1 MPRPTFRPGLLAL
14 AIALAVPAP
23 CLHAAPAEQASVRD
37 YRIAAGPLAGTL
49 NRIAAQ
55 AGLVLTLDPALAE
68 GRSAHAVQ
76 GRFDAPGALRE
87 ALKLSLIHISP
98 ANQRDDSSG
107 FPTDANCRDSRTLRS
122 FANNSRFSIQSRFGM
137 GSGRVGG

>member
-23 CLHAAPAEQASVRD
+23 FLHAAPAEQASVRD

-55 AGLVLTLDPALAE
+55 AGLVLTLTRRSPKDAAPTPYKVASTRPAHCAK
-68 GRSAHAVQ
+68 RSRAAAWSWWKMPA
-76 GRFDAPGALRE
+76 APTACAR
-87 ALKLSLIHISP
+87 
-98 ANQRDDSSG
+98 
-107 FPTDANCRDSRTLRS
+107 CRKTPCRCR
-122 FANNSRFSIQSRFGM
+122 R
-137 GSGRVGG
+137 

>member
-23 CLHAAPAEQASVRD
+23 FLHAAPAEQASVRD

-87 ALKLSLIHISP
+87 ALKGSLAWWKMP
-98 ANQRDDSSG
+98 AA
-107 FPTDANCRDSRTLRS
+107 PTACARCRKTPCRCR
-122 FANNSRFSIQSRFGM
+122 R
-137 GSGRVGG
+137 